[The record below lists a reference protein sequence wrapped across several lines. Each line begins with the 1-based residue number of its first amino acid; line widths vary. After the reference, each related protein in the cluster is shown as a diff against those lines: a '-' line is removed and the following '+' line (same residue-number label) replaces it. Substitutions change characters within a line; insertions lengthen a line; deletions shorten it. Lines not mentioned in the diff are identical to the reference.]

1 MARQAGFTSFLWDF
15 LHILAVFTAHTPYSI
30 WAVVSVDVERW
41 RARIYT
47 SWKTR
52 RERRWPFPL
61 PLLEKAYEIRVEH
74 GQASREEDRVRILNS
89 IAEEPLE
96 SEPDLQHPAYA
107 DVTCIKFEQR
117 S

>member
-1 MARQAGFTSFLWDF
+1 M
-15 LHILAVFTAHTPYSI
+15 
-30 WAVVSVDVERW
+30 
-41 RARIYT
+41 
-47 SWKTR
+47 KTN
-52 RERRWPFPL
+52 REAAFPL
-61 PLLEKAYEIRVEH
+61 PLLEKAYEIRVED

-107 DVTCIKFEQR
+107 AVTCIRFERR